1 MVRKK
6 IDNRIRVL
14 IENGVAL
21 GHRTMFVV
29 VGDKGKDQVS
39 ILLRLYICYLLC
51 RPVIVSG
58 LFMVTNSQ
66 SSQNQGLF

>member
-39 ILLRLYICYLLC
+39 ILLRLYLLLC
-51 RPVIVSG
+51 RPVIVGG
-58 LFMVTNSQ
+58 LFMVT
-66 SSQNQGLF
+66 

>member
-39 ILLRLYICYLLC
+39 IILLRLYLLLC

-58 LFMVTNSQ
+58 LFRVTNSH
-66 SSQNQGLF
+66 SSQNQGSF